1 MKDREQKYIAELAR
15 CRKNIQK
22 TKGLIEYHRKMLKSL
37 ESKENEISGK
47 LEKAKMSSLCEIINK
62 GGYDIDLIRKA
73 VQNGE
78 FHGISVEADKQ
89 KFEADVSER
98 TAAEP
103 KNTYENER
111 KNEI

>member
-1 MKDREQKYIAELAR
+1 LKDREQKYIAELAR

-37 ESKENEISGK
+37 ESKENEIAGK
-47 LEKAKMSSLCEIINK
+47 LEKVKMSSLCEIINK

-78 FHGISVEADKQ
+78 FHGISVEAD
-89 KFEADVSER
+89 VSER

-103 KNTYENER
+103 SKTYENER

>member
-37 ESKENEISGK
+37 ESKENEIAGK
-47 LEKAKMSSLCEIINK
+47 LEKVKMSSLCEIINK

-78 FHGISVEADKQ
+78 FHGISVEAD
-89 KFEADVSER
+89 VSER

-103 KNTYENER
+103 KKTYENER